1 MILFHILRA
10 DTIIDVQH
18 TLRRIDIVIL
28 GVRALSSE
36 RKIKYHVAAAF
47 QSHVFL
53 LSVNAHFYKQQQK
66 NDSLQCVIK
75 FSLYLCM

>member
-18 TLRRIDIVIL
+18 TLRRIAIVIL

-36 RKIKYHVAAAF
+36 RKTKYHVAAAF

-53 LSVNAHFYKQQQK
+53 LSVNAHFCKQ
-66 NDSLQCVIK
+66 
-75 FSLYLCM
+75 

>member
-47 QSHVFL
+47 
-53 LSVNAHFYKQQQK
+53 
-66 NDSLQCVIK
+66 
-75 FSLYLCM
+75 